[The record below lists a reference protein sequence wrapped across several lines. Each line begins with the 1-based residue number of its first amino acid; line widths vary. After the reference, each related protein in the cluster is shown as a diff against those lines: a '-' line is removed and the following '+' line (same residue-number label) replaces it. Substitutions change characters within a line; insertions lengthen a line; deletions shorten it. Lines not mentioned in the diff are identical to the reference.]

1 MDKLLE
7 HLNASQAKHGHLCPH
22 QVLGVR
28 VGLAGLSLL
37 GLDAINSPKSLLV
50 VVETYGCF
58 VDGIEATAKV
68 SVGQR
73 SLRIEDY
80 GKFAATF
87 VHLKSGHAVRLFP
100 KPGVQELAK
109 KFTHDPQRAYF
120 VQLIGYQIIPDEEL
134 LEIEPVALTRSL
146 KAIIDLPQQK
156 IRCSVCGEEIN
167 NGRQAWGDDRPT
179 CMACAGYAY
188 YRSLQELPELHSAA

>member
-1 MDKLLE
+1 MNTLLE
-7 HLNASQAKHGHLCPH
+7 LSNASQAKHSHLCPR

-37 GLDAINSPKSLLV
+37 GLDQTNCQRSLLV

-80 GKFAATF
+80 GKIAATF
-87 VHLKSGHAVRLFP
+87 VHLKSGRAVRLFP
-100 KPGVQELAK
+100 KPGIRELAK
-109 KFTHDPQRAYF
+109 KVTHDPQRAYF
-120 VQLIGYQIIPDEEL
+120 VQLISYQIIPDEEL
-134 LEIEPVALTRSL
+134 LKIEPVALTHGL
-146 KAIIDLPQQK
+146 KDIIDLPQQK
-156 IRCSVCGEEIN
+156 TRCSVCGEEIN
-167 NGRQAWGDDRPT
+167 NGREAEGGDTPA

-188 YRSLQELPELHSAA
+188 YRSLQGMQELEPA